1 MHISTSRAARWNQA
15 LLKPPIQ
22 QSAEPSGYRA
32 ISEIVYPELARGDVR
47 QHLWY
52 FLVQGLLRRV
62 HPALHPDDRFD
73 FTASPEIDFSASL
86 KCSSP
91 ACRFF

>member
-1 MHISTSRAARWNQA
+1 MRNLHVAMFVSTS
-15 LLKPPIQ
+15 
-22 QSAEPSGYRA
+22 G
-32 ISEIVYPELARGDVR
+32 ISLSKDFFVVFIPLYP
-47 QHLWY
+47 
-52 FLVQGLLRRV
+52 
-62 HPALHPDDRFD
+62 PDDRFD